1 MAKPLLAV
9 VGRPNVGKST
19 FFNYIAGRRI
29 SIVDDRPGVT
39 RDRIY
44 AEGEWCGRTFDL
56 VDTGGIEPD
65 TGDEM
70 LRHMRF
76 QAETAIETADVIL
89 FLVDVRSGLQ
99 AADQTIADMLRRSGK
114 PVVVGVNKC
123 DTPGPFPAGA
133 YEFYNLGLGEV
144 YPISSVHGIGM
155 GDLLD
160 AVSERFPA
168 VDETDEADRPIRVA
182 IVGKPNVGK
191 SSLVNALT
199 GENRSIV
206 SDIAGTTRDAID
218 SLVETDQG
226 PFVLVDTAGMRRK
239 SRISDDVEHYSIV
252 RAVGAIE
259 RSDVC
264 VLMISAEAGVTEQDT
279 KIAGLMH
286 QAGKAAVIVVN
297 KWDLIEKDHQTMDRF
312 TRQIKDRLQFMDYA
326 PLLFISAKTG
336 QRVGRL
342 LELVRQVHEMAV
354 RRISTGV
361 LNDVIGDAQAMNPAP
376 SYKGRRLKIRYATQA
391 AVQPPTF
398 VLFVNSTDLMH
409 FSYER
414 YLENQI
420 RRQFG
425 FEGTPI
431 RIKLKGP
438 AKDKDA

>member
-44 AEGEWCGRTFDL
+44 AEGEWCGRTFDM
-56 VDTGGIEPD
+56 VDTGGIEPE

-76 QAETAIETADVIL
+76 QAQTAIETADVIL

-99 AADQTIADMLRRSGK
+99 AADQAIADILRRSGK
-114 PVVVGVNKC
+114 PVVIGVNKC
-123 DTPGPFPAGA
+123 DTPGPPPPGA
-133 YEFYNLGLGEV
+133 YEFYNLGLGEI

-168 VDETDEADRPIRVA
+168 ADETAQADRPIRVA

-199 GENRSIV
+199 GETRSIV

-226 PFVLVDTAGMRRK
+226 PFMLVDTAGMRKK
-239 SRISDDVEHYSIV
+239 SRISDEVEHYSIV

-264 VLMISAEAGVTEQDT
+264 ILMISAETGVTEQDT

-286 QAGKAAVIVVN
+286 NTGKAAVIVVN
-297 KWDLIEKDHQTMDRF
+297 KWDLIEKDHQTMDQF
-312 TRQIKDRLQFMDYA
+312 TRRIKDRLQFMDYA

-336 QRVGRL
+336 QRIGRL
-342 LELVRQVHEMAV
+342 LELVRQVYEMAV
-354 RRISTGV
+354 HRVSTGV

-398 VLFVNSTDLMH
+398 VLFVNSIDLMH

-431 RIKLKGP
+431 RIKLKGT
-438 AKDKDA
+438 AKDV

>member
-168 VDETDEADRPIRVA
+168 ADETDEADRPIRVA

-226 PFVLVDTAGMRRK
+226 PFVLVDTAGMRKK

>member
-44 AEGEWCGRTFDL
+44 AEGEWCGRTFDM
-56 VDTGGIEPD
+56 VDTGGIEPE

-76 QAETAIETADVIL
+76 QAQTAIETADVIL

-99 AADQTIADMLRRSGK
+99 AADQAIADILRRSGK
-114 PVVVGVNKC
+114 PVVIGVNKC
-123 DTPGPFPAGA
+123 DTPGPPPPGA
-133 YEFYNLGLGEV
+133 YEFYNLGLGEI

-168 VDETDEADRPIRVA
+168 ADETAQADRPIRVA

-199 GENRSIV
+199 GEMRSIV

-226 PFVLVDTAGMRRK
+226 PFMLVDTAGMRKK
-239 SRISDDVEHYSIV
+239 SRISDEVEHYSIV

-264 VLMISAEAGVTEQDT
+264 ILMISAETGVTEQDT

-286 QAGKAAVIVVN
+286 NAGKAAVIVVN
-297 KWDLIEKDHQTMDRF
+297 KWDLIEKDHQTMDQF
-312 TRQIKDRLQFMDYA
+312 TRRIKDRLQFMDYA

-336 QRVGRL
+336 QRIGRL
-342 LELVRQVHEMAV
+342 LELVRQVYEMAV
-354 RRISTGV
+354 HRVSTGV

-398 VLFVNSTDLMH
+398 VLFVNSIDLMH

-431 RIKLKGP
+431 RIKLKGT
-438 AKDKDA
+438 AKDV